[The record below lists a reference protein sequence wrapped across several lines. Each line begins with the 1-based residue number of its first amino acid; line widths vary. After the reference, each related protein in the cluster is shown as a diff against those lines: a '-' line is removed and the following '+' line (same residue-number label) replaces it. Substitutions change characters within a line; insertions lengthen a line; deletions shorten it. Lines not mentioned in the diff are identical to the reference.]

1 MSAHDLFAPL
11 KRLEFADS
19 EVERVLARAGRSQP
33 RRGLHA
39 LVLASVALAA
49 LLGLSLSAGRAGL
62 SDAIERFFA
71 GGPPPGERIVG
82 SEVPRWLV
90 ELDAAEGA
98 RIIARSGD
106 ERLIAYRTPS
116 GAVCFDLGDRV
127 GLCSPYRDADS
138 LFEGR
143 PVLPLGPTH
152 RDSAGRWV
160 LWGVALDSVDRV
172 RLEFAAGSA
181 RTVAV
186 RNGFILRVAPHLE
199 PTLLVALDVEGRELA
214 RIDVRDRFGGRPVG
228 L

>member
-19 EVERVLARAGRSQP
+19 EVERILARAGRSRP
-33 RRGLHA
+33 RRRIHA
-39 LVLASVALAA
+39 LALAAVALAA
-49 LLGLSLSAGRAGL
+49 LVGLSLPAGRAGL
-62 SDAIERFFA
+62 ADAIERFFA

-98 RIIARSGD
+98 RVIARSGE
-106 ERLIAYRTPS
+106 ERLIAYRAPS

-127 GLCSPYRDADS
+127 GLCSPYRDVDS

-152 RDSAGRWV
+152 RDQAGRWV

-172 RLEFAAGSA
+172 RLEFAGDHSS
-181 RTVAV
+181 TVAV
-186 RNGFILRVAPHLE
+186 SNGFILRVAPDLE
-199 PTLLVALDVEGRELA
+199 PRLLVALDAEGRVLA
-214 RIDVRDRFGGRPVG
+214 RIDVRERFEGRPVG
-228 L
+228 P